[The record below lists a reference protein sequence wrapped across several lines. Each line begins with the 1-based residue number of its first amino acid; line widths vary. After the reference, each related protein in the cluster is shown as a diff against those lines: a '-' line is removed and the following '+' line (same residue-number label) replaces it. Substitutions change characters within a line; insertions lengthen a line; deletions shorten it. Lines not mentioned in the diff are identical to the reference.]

1 MANIKVRIEIEIED
15 IVPQRL
21 QLDQLVLQQDLDE
34 ILPSRGIS
42 DFQDYA
48 DMNKR
53 RERRAR
59 FVDALSGGLA
69 HAITEG
75 IYKVV
80 R

>member
-15 IVPQRL
+15 IVSQRL
-21 QLDQLVLQQDLDE
+21 QLNQLVLQQDLDE
-34 ILPSRGIS
+34 IIPRREVLDIM
-42 DFQDYA
+42 DYA
-48 DMNKR
+48 EMNKR